1 MILHKGIGN
10 GHGGDYHN
18 VHEQRHND
26 NVLVEANQFVVLAQ
40 TVVDEV
46 SLNGLQ
52 KVPIKNGID
61 DEV

>member
-18 VHEQRHND
+18 VHEKREDD
-26 NVLVEANQFVVLAQ
+26 NVLIKTDEFVVLAK

-46 SLNGLQ
+46 SLDGLQ
-52 KVPIKNGID
+52 EVPIKNGID
-61 DEV
+61 DQV